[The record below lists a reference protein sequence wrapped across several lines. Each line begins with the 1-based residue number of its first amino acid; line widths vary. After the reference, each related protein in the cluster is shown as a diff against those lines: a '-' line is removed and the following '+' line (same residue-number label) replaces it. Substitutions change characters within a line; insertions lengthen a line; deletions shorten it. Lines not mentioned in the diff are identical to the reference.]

1 MTWTNLVLLALLN
14 IFRCQD
20 FDGGVF
26 GLVSDFLIAD
36 RLSMHLGFHLF
47 ALVYEL
53 DLFGEGLNGIFIGF
67 NLIVGN
73 IIVEVVNLFSKEVV
87 YAKI

>member
-1 MTWTNLVLLALLN
+1 
-14 IFRCQD
+14 
-20 FDGGVF
+20 
-26 GLVSDFLIAD
+26 
-36 RLSMHLGFHLF
+36 MHLGFHLF